1 MRCQLPWSSAKGLR
15 CDGYI
20 TAKSCLRAV
29 VSLSLNA
36 VPFRV
41 THRNGT
47 ESHLIKDLQN
57 DAQNRLRV
65 AAISF
70 LNPAPLLFDFEHEPA
85 ASRLRERYDVRY
97 TLPSHCAEQLASG
110 EADLGLIP
118 IAALATIPEVV
129 AVAGCTIASLDRVRS
144 IQLVVRPGLALG
156 DIKTLATDAASRSSA
171 AYVRLILHHFYGD
184 APQVHEESADLG
196 HMLQTSDAA
205 LLIGDPALLALEG
218 HDSGHQF
225 EDHTWIDVAHLWNT
239 HTGQPWVAAVWA
251 VRTDALERTGIKA
264 KHLTKDLQASCDAG
278 LAHIDQL
285 VSEWL
290 PRLPLSEETIRH
302 YLTTNIHYRLDKHCL
317 EAIDY
322 FYRLAADA
330 HVLPPYRLRML

>member
-1 MRCQLPWSSAKGLR
+1 VQLSR
-15 CDGYI
+15 
-20 TAKSCLRAV
+20 
-29 VSLSLNA
+29 NA

-47 ESHLIKDLQN
+47 EAHLTKDLQN

-70 LNPAPLLFDFEHEPA
+70 LNPAPLLYDFEHEPA

-97 TLPSHCAEQLASG
+97 TIPSQCAEQLATG

-118 IAALATIPEVV
+118 IAALANLPDVV
-129 AVAGCTIASLDRVRS
+129 AVPGCTIASLDRVRS

-184 APQVHEESADLG
+184 APQVHEEAADLG
-196 HMLQTSDAA
+196 HMLGVSDAA

-218 HDSGHQF
+218 HDSGHEF
-225 EDHTWIDVAHLWNT
+225 ADHTWIDVAHLWNT

-251 VRTDALERTGIKA
+251 VRTDALARTGITA
-264 KHLTKDLQASCDAG
+264 EELAKDLQGSRDAG

-290 PRLPLSEETIRH
+290 PRLPLTEATIRH
-302 YLTTNIHYRLDKHCL
+302 YLTTNIHYMLDAHCL

-322 FYRLAADA
+322 FYKLAAEA
-330 HVLPPYRLRML
+330 HVLPPYHLRML